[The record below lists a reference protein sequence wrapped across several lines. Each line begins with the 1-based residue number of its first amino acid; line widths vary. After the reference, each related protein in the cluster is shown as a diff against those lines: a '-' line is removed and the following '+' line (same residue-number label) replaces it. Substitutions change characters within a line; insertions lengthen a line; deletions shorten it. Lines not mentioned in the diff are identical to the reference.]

1 MAALTAGTAMALA
14 GCSHNDAPQ
23 TPVALT
29 WAIDSLTAESGSY
42 INSFTIKNISD
53 TPLDG
58 AWEIYYTQMPRNL
71 QQDDNAPVIV
81 EFITGTRYRL
91 RPTDNYAPIEPGD
104 SLVVTFTGQGSV
116 PSRSF
121 IPEGTYFVATAG
133 ERKDIPMSIDLV
145 KSPLPMT
152 QRHFDI
158 TRRHYDRNSRI
169 LAAATPAPAAT
180 DIFPSV
186 KHVTLS
192 GSTFTMPDRF
202 TVKADDKFS
211 GEGTLLGQDLAAIGM
226 TEAAEEAPLTIAIKP
241 LADPTKAV
249 NDEYYEIETTPEL
262 ITIAAATA
270 HGAFNGTRTL
280 LAMIDDTRNLPEAKI
295 SDWPDLDYRGM
306 MIDVSRNFTTAD
318 NLKKLI
324 DALASYKINV
334 LHLHFIDDEG
344 WRIEIPGL
352 EELTAVGSRRG
363 HTADES
369 DCLYPQYDGNFN
381 PQASTSGNG
390 YYTRQEFIDLLRYAD
405 ARHIRVIPEVE
416 MPGHA
421 RAAIKA
427 MNTRHA
433 RYRDS
438 DPIKASEY
446 LLADFDD
453 ESKYLSAQ
461 WYSDNAL
468 NPAMPSTYRF
478 IDKVIGE
485 IAAMYREAG
494 APLQSIHLGG
504 DEVAHGAWTASPLVK
519 EFMAK
524 NGMTEIRQVAEHF
537 ITEASA
543 ILEKHGLKFGAW
555 QEAAIGHS
563 PEGDKILAPRAEGI
577 YCWNTVPEW
586 DGDRIPYS
594 IANNGYPVIL
604 CNVNNFYLDLA
615 YDPHPAEPGLNW
627 AGYLDETKSLSMLPF
642 DVYRSSRTNIA
653 GNPVN
658 LDNADKGKPALTPE
672 GRANIRG
679 VQAQLW
685 SETVRNFDMVQYYT
699 FPKILGLA
707 ERGWNVHPAWE
718 TMRGTESDKAFDRD
732 LAMYYAKIGSRE
744 MPRWNRSGI
753 NFRLPYPGLAIE
765 EGKLLANTPIPGAEI
780 RYTTDGTEPTSSST
794 LWTAPADC
802 AGKRVKAKLFHLGKE
817 SVTAEIE

>member
-1 MAALTAGTAMALA
+1 
-14 GCSHNDAPQ
+14 
-23 TPVALT
+23 
-29 WAIDSLTAESGSY
+29 
-42 INSFTIKNISD
+42 
-53 TPLDG
+53 
-58 AWEIYYTQMPRNL
+58 
-71 QQDDNAPVIV
+71 
-81 EFITGTRYRL
+81 
-91 RPTDNYAPIEPGD
+91 
-104 SLVVTFTGQGSV
+104 
-116 PSRSF
+116 
-121 IPEGTYFVATAG
+121 
-133 ERKDIPMSIDLV
+133 
-145 KSPLPMT
+145 
-152 QRHFDI
+152 
-158 TRRHYDRNSRI
+158 
-169 LAAATPAPAAT
+169 
-180 DIFPSV
+180 
-186 KHVTLS
+186 
-192 GSTFTMPDRF
+192 
-202 TVKADDKFS
+202 
-211 GEGTLLGQDLAAIGM
+211 
-226 TEAAEEAPLTIAIKP
+226 
-241 LADPTKAV
+241 
-249 NDEYYEIETTPEL
+249 
-262 ITIAAATA
+262 
-270 HGAFNGTRTL
+270 
-280 LAMIDDTRNLPEAKI
+280 
-295 SDWPDLDYRGM
+295 
-306 MIDVSRNFTTAD
+306 
-318 NLKKLI
+318 
-324 DALASYKINV
+324 YKINV

-352 EELTAVGSRRG
+352 EELTEIGSRRG
-363 HTADES
+363 HTTDES
-369 DCLYPQYDGNFN
+369 DCLFPQYDGNLD

-390 YYTRQEFIDLLRYAD
+390 YYTREEFIDLLRYAD

-421 RAAIKA
+421 RSAIKA
-427 MNTRHA
+427 MNTRHT
-433 RYRDS
+433 RYRDT

-453 ESKYLSAQ
+453 QSQYRSAQ
-461 WYSDNAL
+461 WYSDNAM
-468 NPAMPSTYRF
+468 NPALPSTYRF

-519 EFMAK
+519 EFMDK

-563 PEGDKILAPRAEGI
+563 PEGDKLLAPRAEGI

-627 AGYLDETKSLSMLPF
+627 AGYLDESKSLSMLPY
-642 DVYRSSRTNIA
+642 DVYRSARTDIA
-653 GNPVN
+653 GNPVV
-658 LDNADKGKPALTPE
+658 LDNADKGKPALTPQ

-707 ERGWNVHPAWE
+707 ERGWNVHPVWE
-718 TMRGTESDKAFDRD
+718 TMRGAEGDKAFDRD
-732 LAMYYAKIGSRE
+732 LAFYYAKIGSRE

-753 NFRLPYPGLAIE
+753 NFRLPYPGLKIE
-765 EGKLLANTPIPGAEI
+765 NGKLLANSPIPGAEI
-780 RYTTDGTEPTSSST
+780 RYTTDGTEPNAGST
-794 LWTAPADC
+794 LWTAPVDC
-802 AGKRVKAKLFHLGKE
+802 DGKRVKAKLFHLGKE
-817 SVTAEIE
+817 SVTAEMEP